1 MLFDTNN
8 VVTVVCTGVVV
19 LYLAGEIDRSFRLL
33 DFPSIFEFLVFA
45 SANFE
50 IFLWKRIL
58 LNYYKFGTVVRVTIL
73 LAVEACHEMPEV
85 YKMKSFNLRKRII
98 RRKRVQKQKRINTE
112 ISLLRVY
119 LEPTF
124 RSVVSLLVPFLLLL
138 ISSCHPVSASHKVR
152 TKMINQ
158 ANL

>member
-58 LNYYKFGTVVRVTIL
+58 KLLQVRYSSACNH
-73 LAVEACHEMPEV
+73 LARC
-85 YKMKSFNLRKRII
+85 R
-98 RRKRVQKQKRINTE
+98 
-112 ISLLRVY
+112 SLSRNAG
-119 LEPTF
+119 
-124 RSVVSLLVPFLLLL
+124 SL
-138 ISSCHPVSASHKVR
+138 
-152 TKMINQ
+152 
-158 ANL
+158 